1 MNKKLVTA
9 MAATMAVGSITT
21 SVVSAATTEEK
32 LVGENRID
40 TAIKISKKGWS
51 KADTVILVNDSAIPD
66 ALSATPFADEKDAPI
81 LLTSKKGL
89 NQQTAEEI
97 KRLGAKDAILIGGTA
112 VLPIS
117 IEDELKS
124 LNVDS
129 ERISGETREETALE
143 IAKRLDGIKDISEI
157 AVVNGTTGLAD
168 AVSVASAAA
177 EKDMPILL
185 ANPKK
190 GLDTSNKFI
199 NE

>member
-129 ERISGETREETALE
+129 ERISGET
-143 IAKRLDGIKDISEI
+143 KRRNCIRNS
-157 AVVNGTTGLAD
+157 
-168 AVSVASAAA
+168 
-177 EKDMPILL
+177 
-185 ANPKK
+185 KK
-190 GLDTSNKFI
+190 TRWNKRYI
-199 NE
+199 RNSGS